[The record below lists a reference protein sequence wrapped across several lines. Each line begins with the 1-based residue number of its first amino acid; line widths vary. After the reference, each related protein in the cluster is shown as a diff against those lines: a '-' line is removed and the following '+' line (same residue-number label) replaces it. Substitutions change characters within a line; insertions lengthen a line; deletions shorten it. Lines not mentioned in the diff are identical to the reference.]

1 MAFGVKKSF
10 FGRMKE
16 KVEDVIFMRPS
27 IDEDMIDELEEAL
40 ITSDIG
46 MDTTM
51 KITEQLRND
60 IKQQRLSKPEDVKDQ
75 IKSIVEEDVTRR
87 VVVVSAAGKR

>member
-40 ITSDIG
+40 AENLIDKVTFDI
-46 MDTTM
+46 
-51 KITEQLRND
+51 
-60 IKQQRLSKPEDVKDQ
+60 VKGD
-75 IKSIVEEDVTRR
+75 
-87 VVVVSAAGKR
+87 AAALIRALTGKAPALEALCREILNELIRKL